1 MYLFKRIICFCLC
14 WVFVAAYRLALVV
27 ASREL
32 LSRCGACTLKCWAL
46 VIEAGGLSSC
56 GLVVT

>member
-27 ASREL
+27 ASRDYSLVVEPAL
-32 LSRCGACTLKCWAL
+32 LS
-46 VIEAGGLSSC
+46 AGL
-56 GLVVT
+56 